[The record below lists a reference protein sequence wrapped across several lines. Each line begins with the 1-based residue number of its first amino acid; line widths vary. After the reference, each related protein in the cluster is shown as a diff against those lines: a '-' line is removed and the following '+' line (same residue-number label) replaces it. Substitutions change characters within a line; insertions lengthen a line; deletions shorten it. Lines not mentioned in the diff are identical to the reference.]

1 MKRNIFFL
9 FLCVMAF
16 AFTSCDHKE
25 LCYSHPHYTKVNIVF
40 DWSDMADDEKPEG
53 MRVAF
58 YPIDGSTE
66 PWMFDFPYGSNGG
79 VVEVPANDYQVMTYN
94 YDTDGINWENAND
107 FFTLTATTSQTVTLD
122 GTSATLTPSDL
133 CSDNVTGIILSDSI
147 ESSMAYITLTP
158 QRKVA
163 HYTFEVNGIT
173 GRTNIY
179 QLSASLSN
187 MRSGL
192 TLSGDETYEANAEY
206 ISSVSFDAARSGV
219 QVIGSFN
226 TFGPRLNN
234 DGTSA
239 TANIFKLY
247 IVDKAGRQHILEKDV
262 TLQVRDNTTSL
273 GTLDRHLVIDVDFS
287 VPRDTT
293 KTNGDGVFDVSTDE
307 WKDINEDII
316 M

>member
-9 FLCVMAF
+9 FMVMMACAF
-16 AFTSCDHKE
+16 VSCDHKE
-25 LCYSHPHYTKVNIVF
+25 LCYSHPHYTQVNIQF
-40 DWSDMADDEKPEG
+40 DWSEMVDDDKPEG
-53 MRVAF
+53 MRVVF
-58 YPIDGSTE
+58 YPVDGATD
-66 PWMFDFPYGSNGG
+66 PWMFDFPYGTDG
-79 VVEVPANDYQVMTYN
+79 VVEVPANDYQVVTYN
-94 YDTDGINWENAND
+94 YDTDGISWENAND
-107 FFTLTATTSQTVTLD
+107 FYTLTAITPSTTTLD
-122 GTSATLTPSDL
+122 GTSATITAPDL

-147 ESSMAYITLTP
+147 EASVTHITLTP

-173 GRTNIY
+173 GRSNIY

-192 TLSGDETYEANAEY
+192 VITDDGTIEADSEY
-206 ISSVSFDAARSGV
+206 ISSVSFDATRSGV
-219 QVIGSFN
+219 QVLGSFN

-247 IVDKAGRQHILEKDV
+247 IVDKAGKLHILEKDV
-262 TLQVRDNTTSL
+262 TSQVHDATTSY
-273 GTLDRHLVIDVDFS
+273 GTLDRHLVINVEFE
-287 VPRDTT
+287 VPRDSTS
-293 KTNGDGVFDVSTDE
+293 KDNGIFDVSTDD
-307 WKDINEDII
+307 WQDINEDII